1 MADFSTLISRIK
13 AAIKPNGAGQITGQV
28 MQDALVKT
36 GTGIVQEL
44 DAAKQDTIQDI
55 DAIRSSAYNAADAQA
70 VEVALA
76 AKQDTLVSGTNI
88 KTVGGNSLLGAGDIP
103 IAAENETDLVY
114 TGKLFHDGDND
125 LHDVKNLVIGGVTY
139 SDGVEFLESD
149 ACKIGRVIAQ
159 VNPTEVEPEE
169 GYAYHEVTR
178 FIIKGIDSLDG
189 VITLE
194 KISSAEEIS
203 DEIQTEVSEKVTG
216 EGILMI
222 KAISQAAYDALEDG
236 AGYESEILYVIV

>member
-36 GTGIVQEL
+36 GEGIVQE
-44 DAAKQDTIQDI
+44 I
-55 DAIRSSAYNAADAQA
+55 N
-70 VEVALA
+70 A

-88 KTVGGNSLLGAGDIP
+88 KTVGGQSLLGAGDIP

-114 TGKLFHDGDND
+114 TGTLFHDGDND
-125 LHDVKNLVIGGVTY
+125 LADVENLVIGGVTY

-159 VNPTEVEPEE
+159 VNPTEVEPGE
-169 GYAYHEVTR
+169 GYAYHDVTR
-178 FIIKGIDSLDG
+178 FIIKGVNSLEG

-203 DEIQTEVSEKVTG
+203 DEIQTAVSGKVDG
-216 EGILMI
+216 DGIS
-222 KAISQAAYDALEDG
+222 AITALSQSAYDALEDG
-236 AGYESEILYVIV
+236 AGYESETLYVIV